1 MKNEKKA
8 INAPA
13 KVEVKKVKAEVKE
26 VKEKTFA
33 DFDEA
38 TLKEAMLML
47 KAKGITKVAKR
58 PSGEYLYMRPRNID
72 DNLRDAIQRFMTEN
86 KNASI
91 HDLAEYAI
99 CKLLDVPCRDSVK
112 QAFNK

>member
-8 INAPA
+8 IKAP
-13 KVEVKKVKAEVKE
+13 VETKAEVKAEVKA
-26 VKEKTFA
+26 KEKTFA
-33 DFDEA
+33 DFSEA

-47 KAKGITKVAKR
+47 KARGITKVAKR